1 MICGNCGF
9 QNAAGD
15 EFCGSCGQFL
25 AWTGAADEATAAG
38 AGASGALA
46 PPPSGPFA
54 PQPVAS
60 PPGQTGPPGQ
70 PGQAAPP
77 PPIGAPPPPPPA
89 NPAIQWPA
97 GLQRCD
103 VCGTANELSRTF
115 CLNCGA
121 KLKRAGTT
129 TGAALAVAAAQEER
143 RRGMRMVGWAI
154 LGTIIFVAAIAIA
167 FVAFGGLAPVAPA
180 ATATPLSSLVAL
192 NPSGSLP
199 PLGSPSA
206 SSVAPTGQ
214 PVATLPAS
222 IEPPATAPAS
232 SPPVTLP
239 PETAPPP
246 TLGPPSVPP
255 ATAPPA
261 GGFVCSASTYSA
273 AQPGGWKIVRAHWS
287 RKLAGDTLALEMEPS
302 SSGSTASVD
311 ANVMAPDQ
319 VQPTYGVPG
328 PASGSLA
335 IVLVFND
342 AVSLSG
348 PFGSPVGYRALQEFQ
363 IYRSAGRVVVV
374 MGVNGSGCYGLSSEA
389 WSTGS
394 SAAPELDVAIQH

>member
-1 MICGNCGF
+1 MICANCGF
-9 QNAAGD
+9 QNAPGD

-25 AWTGAADEATAAG
+25 AWSGTPDEATAAG
-38 AGASGALA
+38 AGAGGAV
-46 PPPSGPFA
+46 PPPPTGPFA
-54 PQPVAS
+54 AQPVVP
-60 PPGQTGPPGQ
+60 PPGQAGPPPAIG
-70 PGQAAPP
+70 PP
-77 PPIGAPPPPPPA
+77 PPAPPA

-129 TGAALAVAAAQEER
+129 TSAALAVAAAQAER
-143 RRGMRMVGWAI
+143 RRSMRMAGYAV
-154 LGTIIFVAAIAIA
+154 LGTVIFVGAIAIA
-167 FVAFGGLAPVAPA
+167 FVAFGGLAPVVPA
-180 ATATPLSSLVAL
+180 ATATPLSSLVAV
-192 NPSGSLP
+192 NPSGSP
-199 PLGSPSA
+199 VAPGSSSA
-206 SSVAPTGQ
+206 SSAVPTGQ
-214 PVATLPAS
+214 PSVTLPAS
-222 IEPPATAPAS
+222 LEPPATAVAS
-232 SPPVTLP
+232 NPIV
-239 PETAPPP
+239 TAPPD
-246 TLGPPSVPP
+246 TAPP
-255 ATAPPA
+255 ATPPASAPPA
-261 GGFVCSASTYSA
+261 GGFVCSASTFSA
-273 AQPGGWKIVRAHWS
+273 AQAGGWKIVRAHWS
-287 RKLAGDTLALEMEPS
+287 RKGVADTLALEMEPS

-311 ANVMAPDQ
+311 ANIVAPDQ

-328 PASGSLA
+328 PSSGSLA

-348 PFGSPVGYRALQEFQ
+348 PFGSPVGYKALQEFQ
-363 IYRSAGRVVVV
+363 IYRNAGRVVVV

>member
-25 AWTGAADEATAAG
+25 AWSGTPDEATQAGAGAAGAAGGMAGAAG
-38 AGASGALA
+38 AGGAV
-46 PPPSGPFA
+46 PPPPTGPFA
-54 PQPVAS
+54 PQPVVP
-60 PPGQTGPPGQ
+60 PPGQAGPPPAIG
-70 PGQAAPP
+70 PP
-77 PPIGAPPPPPPA
+77 PPAPPA

-129 TGAALAVAAAQEER
+129 TSAALAVAAAQAER
-143 RRGMRMVGWAI
+143 RRSMRRAGYAV
-154 LGTIIFVAAIAIA
+154 LGTVIFVGAIAIA
-167 FVAFGGLAPVAPA
+167 FVAFGGLAPVVPA
-180 ATATPLSSLVAL
+180 ATATPLSSLVAV
-192 NPSGSLP
+192 NPSGSP
-199 PLGSPSA
+199 AAPGSSSA
-206 SSVAPTGQ
+206 SSAVPTGQ
-214 PVATLPAS
+214 PSVTLPAS
-222 IEPPATAPAS
+222 LEPPATAVAS
-232 SPPVTLP
+232 NPIVTTPPD
-239 PETAPPP
+239 TAPPA
-246 TLGPPSVPP
+246 TPP
-255 ATAPPA
+255 ASAPPA
-261 GGFVCSASTYSA
+261 GGFVCSASTFSA
-273 AQPGGWKIVRAHWS
+273 AQAGGWKIVRAHWS
-287 RKLAGDTLALEMEPS
+287 RKGVADTLALEMEPS

-311 ANVMAPDQ
+311 ANIVAPDQ

-328 PASGSLA
+328 PSSGSLA

-348 PFGSPVGYRALQEFQ
+348 PFGSPVGYKALQEFQ
-363 IYRSAGRVVVV
+363 IYRNAGRVVVV